1 MKKKI
6 LLSDT
11 VLERFVSTY
20 SKDFSVDTLW
30 NSKKIKFSEYEGL
43 VVSGLFQIPPLF
55 YKKLS

>member
-11 VLERFVSTY
+11 ILERFVSIY

-43 VVSGLFQIPPLF
+43 VVSGLFQIPP
-55 YKKLS
+55 K